1 MKRNFQNFY
10 QENIDYLTS
19 FSHEIDK
26 IKRSKNSFKEDID
39 ELSFFLNMYNKL
51 NESFDLM
58 VTRVW
63 YILIRNNR
71 NYMLKCKCF
80 SLFIN
85 LKMNIKI

>member
-39 ELSFFLNMYNKL
+39 ELNFFLNMYDKL

-58 VTRVW
+58 VTRERLRN
-63 YILIRNNR
+63 IL
-71 NYMLKCKCF
+71 CE
-80 SLFIN
+80 
-85 LKMNIKI
+85 